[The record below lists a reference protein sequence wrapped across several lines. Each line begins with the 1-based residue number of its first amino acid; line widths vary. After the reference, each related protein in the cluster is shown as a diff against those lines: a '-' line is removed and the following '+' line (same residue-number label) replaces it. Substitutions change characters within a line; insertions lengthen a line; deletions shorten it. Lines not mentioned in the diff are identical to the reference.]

1 MAKYHISPKTGKVG
15 RCIAKKKCK
24 FSENGEEI
32 AHYATKK
39 EAIEAS
45 TAHLETF
52 PTLQKEKNDNKV
64 INIQGKIEAHTLDRE
79 SYKKFGFTEWSNDEY
94 PDGLSTEEEWKQSK
108 KECENLNEETI
119 EAIKGYSDRYT
130 EWFNEKVYSQEYKN
144 DEKLSHQ
151 VNLIDEALNRKAE
164 QRILYRGVS
173 IDNAEKYSINNLQ
186 LGETVDFKG
195 YQSTSTNPIIAGNF
209 TNMDTHG
216 ILFEIITPQGI
227 NITSISSVSH
237 ESEVLLPR
245 NSRYIVVGKQERMYS
260 DVFGSFDK
268 VQLIAVDDDGE
279 ILEDDK
285 VSHKQ

>member
-1 MAKYHISPKTGKVG
+1 MSKYQINPETGKVG
-15 RCIAKKKCK
+15 RCFARKKYK

-32 AHYATKK
+32 THYATKR

-52 PTLQKEKNDNKV
+52 PTLRKEKSDNKV
-64 INIQGKIEAHTLDRE
+64 INIQGKIETHKLNNE
-79 SYKKFGFTEWSNDEY
+79 SYKKFGFTEWTDDGY
-94 PDGLSTEEEWKQSK
+94 PDGLSTDEEWEQSK
-108 KECENLNEETI
+108 KECENLDEETI

-151 VNLIDEALNRKAE
+151 VNLIDKALNKKAE
-164 QRILYRGVS
+164 QRVLYRGVS

-209 TNMDTHG
+209 TNMDKHG
-216 ILFEIITPQGI
+216 ILFEIITPQGV

-245 NSRYIVVGKQERMYS
+245 NSRYIVVGKQEKMYS
-260 DVFGSFDK
+260 EVFGSFDK